1 MHSLIV
7 ALLCLTLS
15 VDTAKACWWRRHHT
29 TARNYSPALP
39 GQPLDMPV
47 GAPVANH
54 VGGPACC
61 LPGEG
66 SVAFMAEAE
75 FVVVVEQHDHTL
87 FDSDGFDSEVL
98 VSAGVDTEWLS
109 EHAETS
115 AEPDQVVHGR
125 EEPNAAEQ
133 SATAADTVVV
143 HGPTFVVDAAPA
155 VPEPASVVAAQPM
168 PVQPMPVQPMPVQA
182 AGPAVLPNPVVTEE
196 PLPDLMPATAG
207 PEEPVTI
214 PEPLEPNL
222 FDLYDD
228 TEGNAAGDDAT
239 LPADEAAT
247 EEPEETPPAAA
258 EADPEAAFFTPRE
271 PMRRWTNEAGTHQA
285 QGWLVELRADR
296 VRILKVNGRYTTVA
310 RESLSAEDR
319 DYVSAVN
326 DRLSSDRPSA
336 AASTTTAGL

>member
-15 VDTAKACWWRRHHT
+15 VDTAKACLWRRHHT

-39 GQPLDMPV
+39 GQPLDMHV
-47 GAPVANH
+47 GTPVANH

-66 SVAFMAEAE
+66 SVALMAEAE

-87 FDSDGFDSEVL
+87 FDSDGFHSEVV
-98 VSAGVDTEWLS
+98 VSAGVDTEWVS
-109 EHAETS
+109 EQAETS
-115 AEPDQVVHGR
+115 AKPDQVVHGR

-155 VPEPASVVAAQPM
+155 APEPASVVAAQPM
-168 PVQPMPVQPMPVQA
+168 PVQA
-182 AGPAVLPNPVVTEE
+182 ASPTVLPNPVVTDEL
-196 PLPDLMPATAG
+196 LPDLLPATAG

-214 PEPLEPNL
+214 PQPLEPNL

-247 EEPEETPPAAA
+247 EEQEETPPAAA

-296 VRILKVNGRYTTVA
+296 VRILKVNGRHTTVA